1 MTILVE
7 NDKLTTL
14 LLVTIWCTCQFRR
27 SLKAYQTMFVRRLL
41 LIKKYQWDAKC
52 NQWDVALVYTLFI
65 LYSYNFS
72 FLEKD
77 ES

>member
-1 MTILVE
+1 MTIFVK

-14 LLVTIWCTCQFRR
+14 LLVTILCTCQFRR
-27 SLKAYQTMFVRRLL
+27 LFGASQMMFVRR

-52 NQWDVALVYTLFI
+52 NQWNVVLVYTLFI
-65 LYSYNFS
+65 LYIYNFS